1 MYNVRALTEQLP
13 ATHSGCK
20 SFHIHSCSYPRHSP
34 DQLVHKLSQHQQ
46 KAWEQWICCT
56 DQDPAV
62 YEYITVISSRKQED
76 IRWVQHTASASKL
89 SSSSPLRISAIALGS
104 GSWLTVRIM
113 LLLWCFLR
121 ISTLLLWDLCPTL
134 AFVPSWPPWPSSPS
148 KWDTLSPS
156 LQFLY
161 HRSKKY
167 LPWLLCVISTLC
179 RDSYSI
185 PRIC

>member
-34 DQLVHKLSQHQQ
+34 DPLGHKLSQHQQ
-46 KAWEQWICCT
+46 KAWEQRICCT
-56 DQDPAV
+56 DRYPAV
-62 YEYITVISSRKQED
+62 YEYITVISLRKQEC
-76 IRWVQHTASASKL
+76 IRWAQRTASASEL
-89 SSSSPLRISAIALGS
+89 SSSSPLRIPAIARGS
-104 GSWLTVRIM
+104 GSWLTVGIM